1 MNLCSIPIVL
11 SVRLS
16 IKYEIKDNYYFL
28 HYFFDVRNCIS
39 NLNVQVH
46 DSSENEILKLKFLES
61 RILNL
66 ILIHNVNEK
75 MRSGSELIY

>member
-1 MNLCSIPIVL
+1 M
-11 SVRLS
+11 RLS

-28 HYFFDVRNCIS
+28 YYFFDVRNCIC
-39 NLNVQVH
+39 NLHIQAH

-75 MRSGSELIY
+75 LRSGTELMY